1 MLPSQ
6 LLRVKIR
13 KGEIIPLLSTAE
25 NKSRHLEIAEIV
37 IGEFEESA
45 AKKEKKRDL
54 NERISLIERTF
65 DDYRF
70 VRGLSTLLERR
81 CRFSTTLNLQNE
93 NRGNLNPVD
102 IRRLLWEESSRHGF
116 ALNESTRDEII
127 SAVASRTKISR
138 ISLAQSMWSDLDE
151 NMNLLMLDPLSSE
164 ELLEWYN
171 LSLLQT
177 LFFTCTKLEFS
188 VKGGTEW
195 KNILR
200 KVKHLGLMYN
210 LNEKA
215 IASESSDTK
224 NIVMGGE
231 KDHPLHSD
239 SEINGDHDSELVCS
253 IDGPVSLFKL
263 TDRYGTSIAKLIPL
277 IIASSWW
284 RLRAYIVRKTISG
297 KKLYEFKASSEDFQQ
312 LIQPTRDFQNH
323 DTSSSSFD
331 SSLEERFATKFEY
344 LANKWKI
351 EREPDPLIV
360 GNGVAFVPDFLF
372 EKYGRKVYLEIV
384 GFWTKDYLERKF
396 QKIRYILDNS
406 DVDLLVAVNEELS
419 CSNLFNPS
427 INGLPNDR
435 IVFFRKSSVPVKKVQ
450 EYLKSIDKQQIESK
464 ILDSDLRIRFDNMK
478 DVIPIDEISENYKV
492 PFEIAVALATRDN
505 NEDYFKINNWF
516 VSRSKLNTLAVHLA
530 GTTKFTDVCVILSK
544 NSIPEG
550 CHAEIISMLG
560 YDVIWQS
567 LDPDDAILVKRK

>member
-13 KGEIIPLLSTAE
+13 KGEITPLLSTVE
-25 NKSRHLEIAEIV
+25 NKSRHLEIAEI
-37 IGEFEESA
+37 IIREFEESA
-45 AKKEKKRDL
+45 ANKEKRKNL
-54 NERISLIERTF
+54 NERISFIERAF

-81 CRFSTTLNLQNE
+81 CRFSTISTLKIE
-93 NRGNLNPVD
+93 SRGNLTSPVD

-116 ALNESTRDEII
+116 ALTESSRDEII
-127 SAVASRTKISR
+127 SAVAARTKISR
-138 ISLAQSMWSDLDE
+138 NSIMQSMWSDLDE
-151 NMNLLMLDPLSSE
+151 NTNLVMLDPVSSE
-164 ELLEWYN
+164 ELLKWYD

-188 VKGGTEW
+188 VRGGTEW

-200 KVKHLGLMYN
+200 KVKCLGLMYN
-210 LNEKA
+210 LNEQA
-215 IASESSDTK
+215 IVSDSPDTK
-224 NIVMGGE
+224 NIIIGGE
-231 KDHPLHSD
+231 RDHPLQSEAESNGGHS
-239 SEINGDHDSELVCS
+239 SKLVCS

-263 TDRYGTSIAKLIPL
+263 TDRYGTSIAKLIPF

-312 LIQPTRDFQNH
+312 LQNY
-323 DTSSSSFD
+323 DTSSPSFD
-331 SSLEERFATKFEY
+331 SSLEERFAAKFEQ
-344 LANKWKI
+344 LSNKWKL
-351 EREPDPLIV
+351 EREPDPIIV
-360 GNGVAFVPDFLF
+360 GNGVAFVPDFSF
-372 EKYGRKVYLEIV
+372 EKYGRRVYLEIV

-396 QKIRYILDNS
+396 QKVRYILGNS
-406 DVDLLVAVNEELS
+406 NVDLLVAVNEELS

-427 INGLPNDR
+427 VNDLPNDR
-435 IVFFRKSSVPVKKVQ
+435 IVFFAKSSVPVKKVQ
-450 EYLKSIDKQQIESK
+450 EYLKSIDKQQIESN
-464 ILDSDLRIRFDNMK
+464 ILDSDLRIRFDDMK

-505 NEDYFKINNWF
+505 SEDYLKIDNWF
-516 VSRSKLNTLAVHLA
+516 VSRSKLNTLAAHLT
-530 GTTKFTDVCVILSK
+530 GITKFAEVCDILSK
-544 NSIPEG
+544 NSIPDD
-550 CHAEIISMLG
+550 CHAGIISMLG

-567 LDPDDAILVKRK
+567 LDPDDAILVKRE